1 MLDIPENFVIFFTQG
16 GAQMQFDA
24 VCYNLIGKHKAANFL
39 ITGVWSKAISQE
51 AAKHCKVQVIENTES
66 IGFSSTRPENWNINV
81 NADFFHYVDNETA
94 NGFEFNDFPF
104 EKVPADQPIVCD
116 MSSSLL
122 TKSVD
127 WSKYGMVY
135 AAA

>member
-1 MLDIPENFVIFFTQG
+1 
-16 GAQMQFDA
+16 MQFDA
-24 VCYNLIGKHKAANFL
+24 VCYNLLGKHKTANL
-39 ITGVWSKAISQE
+39 LLTGAWSKAASQE
-51 AAKHCKVQVIENTES
+51 AAKHCKVHVVENTES
-66 IGFSSTRPENWNINV
+66 TGYTTVRPGNWNVNP

-104 EKVPADQPIVCD
+104 DKVPANQPIICD

-122 TKSVD
+122 TKPVD

>member
-1 MLDIPENFVIFFTQG
+1 M
-16 GAQMQFDA
+16 
-24 VCYNLIGKHKAANFL
+24 
-39 ITGVWSKAISQE
+39 SQE
-51 AAKHCKVQVIENTES
+51 AAKHCKVQVVENTES
-66 IGFSSTRPENWNINV
+66 VGYSSVRPGNWNLNL

-104 EKVPADQPIVCD
+104 EKIPATQPIICD

-122 TKSVD
+122 TKPVD

-135 AAA
+135 AAAQK

>member
-1 MLDIPENFVIFFTQG
+1 
-16 GAQMQFDA
+16 MQFDA
-24 VCYNLIGKHKAANFL
+24 VCYNLLGRHKAANIL

-51 AAKHCKVQVIENTES
+51 AAKHCKVHVVESTES
-66 IGFSSTRPENWNINV
+66 IGFSSVRPDNWNINT

-104 EKVPADQPIVCD
+104 EKVPAEQPIVCD

-122 TKSVD
+122 TK
-127 WSKYGMVY
+127 
-135 AAA
+135 